1 MRKPEKGY
9 EMRWIQAFICVLILL
24 WIGVAL
30 ALCDGNTPAL
40 DKARSAPAF
49 GSEGSRYYY
58 GKARIERSCMLG
70 PFGRR
75 AVIAWF
81 KNIASSDP
89 NGEPLSWER
98 LFQEWLKPVP
108 VTLESMT
115 EEKSVRL
122 PMKALPADFAAQFAP
137 GATWSRDGNTILL
150 RRVLEAGREGE
161 DGEGPPE
168 LRKAMLIAYDIK
180 RSKVYES
187 GIVAR
192 YPLGS
197 IGPKGK
203 HLWIAAISERSDAWA
218 QLPPIHVG
226 QVGSRKFRVL
236 DIGGVP
242 GAFSPDGSTVP
253 IIQPGRLRSPNAPA
267 RRRRVLLYNR
277 ETEKVRELPVSAEPP
292 NVPNFVAGVW
302 SQDGKIF
309 AYSDVERHVE
319 QVGGQQSE
327 HWVESVRI
335 WSTKANKL
343 TATLPGMVVEATGP
357 SPTSFYC
364 SYWKRRDGDMTSGS
378 LRGFCLYDYQTGKTT
393 RLGGPD
399 TWLVTAGGDKVVFA
413 REAKDTRQFVMA
425 NVKPG
430 VSR

>member
-1 MRKPEKGY
+1 MH
-9 EMRWIQAFICVLILL
+9 WIQVVAFAASLL
-24 WIGVAL
+24 CMGISL
-30 ALCDGNTPAL
+30 SPCDGNTPSL
-40 DKARSAPAF
+40 GKVEPAPAF
-49 GSEGSRYYY
+49 SPGLREYHGEGRMEQSH
-58 GKARIERSCMLG
+58 MLG
-70 PFGRR
+70 PSGRR
-75 AVIAWF
+75 GVFASF
-81 KNIASSDP
+81 KNIADTDAR
-89 NGEPLSWER
+89 GKRLTWDR

-108 VTLESMT
+108 VNLQSLSS
-115 EEKSVRL
+115 EKSIRL
-122 PMKALPADFAAQFAP
+122 PMKNLPADFAAQFTP
-137 GATWSRDGNTILL
+137 GASWSRDGNTILL

-161 DGEGPPE
+161 DGDGPPE

-180 RSKVYES
+180 RRKVYES

-203 HLWIAAISERSDAWA
+203 HLWIAAISERTDAWA

-292 NVPNFVAGVW
+292 DVPHYVGGVW
-302 SQDGKIF
+302 SQDGKMF

-319 QVGGQQSE
+319 QVGGQQAE
-327 HWVESVRI
+327 KWVEAVRI
-335 WSTKANKL
+335 WDTKANKL
-343 TATLPGMVVEATGP
+343 TATLSGMVVEATGP

-378 LRGFCLYDYQTGKTT
+378 LRGFCLYDYHTGKTT

-399 TWLVTAGGDKVVFA
+399 TWLVTAGGNKVVFA
-413 REAKDTRQFVMA
+413 REAKGTRQFLMA
-425 NVKPG
+425 NVKFRG
-430 VSR
+430 E